1 MLAVA
6 VYLLPP
12 GAGVLLVMSLCHNQ
26 KFCENKNCITDLES
40 RQRQPRDDI
49 VVVRTSV
56 LGLSSAL
63 SITGCLC

>member
-12 GAGVLLVMSLCHNQ
+12 GAGVLLGVSLCYNQ

-40 RQRQPRDDI
+40 RQTDVRD
-49 VVVRTSV
+49 S
-56 LGLSSAL
+56 LGMIS
-63 SITGCLC
+63 